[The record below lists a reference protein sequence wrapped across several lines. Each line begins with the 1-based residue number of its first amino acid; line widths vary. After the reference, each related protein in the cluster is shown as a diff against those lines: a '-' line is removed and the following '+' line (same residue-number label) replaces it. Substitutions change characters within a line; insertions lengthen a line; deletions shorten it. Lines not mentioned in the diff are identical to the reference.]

1 MRGQQQVSL
10 IIARIL
16 HLGCVG
22 LFAVLVGALNAHGHR
37 VVFFEQLFGNVVR
50 AHLLERNFLRLVGVF
65 IVVVRVAA
73 LRAAAREQAH
83 DAKRANA
90 CFLPVFHLSFLL
102 IWTRARAR
110 ILKLF

>member
-1 MRGQQQVSL
+1 MKNWKKASIGALCVVSLLAGCGTQGVGGVAVVRGQQQVSL

-22 LFAVLVGALNAHGHR
+22 LSAILIGALNAHGHR

-65 IVVVRVAA
+65 IVVVRISA
-73 LRAAAREQAH
+73 LPE
-83 DAKRANA
+83 N
-90 CFLPVFHLSFLL
+90 
-102 IWTRARAR
+102 
-110 ILKLF
+110 